1 MGSTYSGS
9 RPLRN
14 WRISIVIQVSS
25 VMEPPAPG
33 RVGCR
38 GKTNI
43 FWKIYSFFLHEL
55 KYLWYLSPVR
65 RQPQITLSSLCLRTF
80 LSHNL
85 DIPFGVLAET
95 HPPAPCVM
103 CGCFHDFVFCF
114 CCLGPWFI
122 LHLLSQVCEPRR
134 SSVYYL
140 LTIIQVILNL
150 YSSSSL
156 LFSLK
161 FHFIVL

>member
-1 MGSTYSGS
+1 MTHT
-9 RPLRN
+9 RH

-55 KYLWYLSPVR
+55 KYLWYLSIVR
-65 RQPQITLSSLCLRTF
+65 RQPSPLFQVCACAHSYLITSTSLSVSWLRPTR
-80 LSHNL
+80 
-85 DIPFGVLAET
+85 PRLAW
-95 HPPAPCVM
+95 CVAVSM
-103 CGCFHDFVFCF
+103 TSFFVFV
-114 CCLGPWFI
+114 CLGPWFI

-156 LFSLK
+156 LCSLK